1 LCQVSLVG
9 PRDESVAESDSGSP
23 PIWKNTP
30 FNKTHPLTIRPDVE
44 VFQGSEV
51 FVDHGSGTK
60 QAESLL
66 AMLTAVELCTPDFN
80 WNPSDIVSDRNSLRN
95 LLRWVTWDSSA
106 RWRPRNFRIDMH
118 LAGEKTLV
126 LTRWKRDIV
135 QRPAEH
141 SYGFS
146 YERSETVP
154 VPGCALSRAAGHDRI
169 MAYVSILTICLHRPS
184 HSQISVGLWWSI
196 HCRSIRGRCL
206 SIWRHFHCGGRDDE
220 GV

>member
-1 LCQVSLVG
+1 VSLVG
-9 PRDESVAESDSGSP
+9 PRDEIVAESDSGSP

-30 FNKTHPLTIRPDVE
+30 FDKTHPLTIRPDVE

-66 AMLTAVELCTPDFN
+66 AMLTAVELCTPDFD

-95 LLRWVTWDSSA
+95 LLRWVTSRRLPW
-106 RWRPRNFRIDMH
+106 NFRIDMH

-126 LTRWKRDIV
+126 LTRWKRNIV
-135 QRPAEH
+135 QQPDGG

-154 VPGCALSRAAGHDRI
+154 VPFCALSRAAGHDRI
-169 MAYVSILTICLHRPS
+169 MAYVSIFTIYVQKPS